1 MVVIIKQGDSPEKID
16 QKLQAIEVEETKKR
30 IERLKPFFGVLKRK
44 IDPLK
49 LQKKW
54 RSEWE

>member
-1 MVVIIKQGDSPEKID
+1 MIVIIKNDDSPEKIKKELKAVQD
-16 QKLQAIEVEETKKR
+16 EETKKR
-30 IERLKPFFGVLKRK
+30 IERLRPFFGILKRK
-44 IDPLK
+44 IDPIK